1 MITAS
6 RLDDILSRLRDRR
19 VLVIGDF
26 FLDKYL
32 YINPVLDEPSI
43 ETGETAYQV
52 IGKQLSPG
60 AAGTVTNNMAAM
72 GYGSITAL
80 TAIGNDG
87 EGFELLTALK
97 SRGINTDALI
107 ISDEIMTPTYT
118 KPMYGG
124 KEINRLDIKNRNPIQ
139 HDVEDKIISKLLI
152 LSEQCDAIV
161 VMDQVTERNCGVITD
176 RVRAELSRLGQT
188 LSIPII
194 ADSRLFIGLYDNVTV
209 KCNHHELLAVF
220 SDMISPTI
228 EACGHLMRQR
238 TGRPV
243 FVTAGERGIYVF
255 DDSVDGGIQH
265 IPTVKVTGEID
276 ICGAGDAATCG
287 ITAALCTGA
296 GLLDAATLGNLTSS
310 VTIRQIGTTGT
321 ASPTQLRGALNETFG
336 NT

>member
-6 RLDDILSRLRDRR
+6 TLDGILSRLKDRR

-32 YINPVLDEPSI
+32 YIDPALDEPSI

-52 IGKQLSPG
+52 VGKQLSPG
-60 AAGTVTNNMAAM
+60 AAGTVANNMAAM

-87 EGFELLTALK
+87 EGFELLNALK
-97 SRGINTDALI
+97 SRGIDTDALI

-118 KPMYGG
+118 KPMYGN
-124 KEINRLDIKNRNPIQ
+124 KEINRLDIKNRKPLP
-139 HDVEDKIISKLLI
+139 HDVEEQIISKLEV
-152 LSEQCDAIV
+152 LSDQCDAIV

-176 RVRAELSRLGQT
+176 RVRAELSRLGQS
-188 LSIPII
+188 LNIPII
-194 ADSRLFIGLYDNVTV
+194 ADSRLFIGLYEHVTV

-220 SDMISPTI
+220 SDTNSPTI
-228 EACGHLMRQR
+228 EACGYMMHKR

-243 FVTAGERGIYVF
+243 FVTAGDRGIYVF
-255 DDSVDGGIQH
+255 DDCLDGGIQH
-265 IPTVKVTGEID
+265 VPTVKVTGEID

-296 GLLDAATLGNLTSS
+296 GLLDAAALGNLTSS
-310 VTIRQIGTTGT
+310 VTIRQIGSTGT
-321 ASPTQLRGALNETFG
+321 ASPAQLRDALNGAFG